1 MNNNNRFIDDKGL
14 SESTSLT
21 HLLIDDDSSD
31 TLDINIIKH
40 SPYYSE
46 SDFHNLQFRQGNFSI
61 FSLNC
66 QSINAKF
73 DELQLFMDRINRIEE
88 VGVLCLQGTWTSDRD
103 DISFFQLSHYT
114 CKLLNRGK

>member
-21 HLLIDDDSSD
+21 HLLSDDDSSD

-46 SDFHNLQFRQGNFSI
+46 SDFHNLQFRKGNFSI
-61 FSLNC
+61 LSLNC
-66 QSINAKF
+66 QSIMPNLMNFNCLWTALT
-73 DELQLFMDRINRIEE
+73 EL
-88 VGVLCLQGTWTSDRD
+88 
-103 DISFFQLSHYT
+103 
-114 CKLLNRGK
+114 KK